1 MSNLDFWIFNVV
13 NSSIVNNFTTLQSF
27 QGPWKILKDNK
38 MFFKGQGHSVLTENL
53 RKVLGAQGRL
63 ATLFKSIAYCE

>member
-1 MSNLDFWIFNVV
+1 
-13 NSSIVNNFTTLQSF
+13 
-27 QGPWKILKDNK
+27 